1 MRKKR
6 RRYKR
11 SSARRRQYWSEKFSV
26 DFDLDPE
33 TKKAILA
40 IFLFAVSAVSF
51 LSFLDL
57 AGDAG
62 NFISDVLKTF
72 FGWAYFLVPV
82 ILLILGYLIINYE
95 KYQLTF
101 LNYLGVILFVLSLT
115 GLFHLKFN
123 PDQAVYIINDGQGG
137 GYLGL
142 LVSYPLRS
150 LMGFWASFI
159 ILLAGLAVSILLMF
173 NNPVAWIKARLES
186 VVFGLSRVKNF
197 TFRKNYSDEDFE
209 EGADQDADEVI
220 EAEFDTKKIA
230 DDAPAGRPLKKAA
243 ESLEII
249 PTVRIS
255 RQVEI
260 PLDLLNNKISK
271 PTSGDINRNSSIIQ
285 KTLENFNIP
294 VEMGAVSVGPTVTQ
308 FTLKPAEGIKL
319 NKITGLNNDLALA
332 LAAHPIRIEA
342 PIPGKSLI
350 GIEVPNKGV
359 AVVNLRELLE
369 TKNFKKR
376 RSNLTLTIGK
386 DVSGQAWLTPLE
398 KMPHLLVAGAT
409 GSGKSVCLNS
419 LIISLLYQNNPDILK
434 FVMIDPKRVELTVY
448 NDIPYLLT
456 PVVTD
461 VKKTVNALKW
471 LIGEMDRRYDKLSKL
486 GKRNIAVYNQTV
498 AEKMPYIVVVID
510 ELADL
515 MVSAGNEVESSIV
528 RLAQMAR
535 AVGIHL
541 VLATQRPSVDII
553 TGLIKANIT
562 SRIAFSVPS
571 LMDSRT
577 ILDASGAE
585 KLVGRGDLLFTSAD
599 LSKPV
604 RLQGAYV
611 SDDETR
617 AIVDHIKNN
626 FDQPDFI
633 EEVTD
638 RQTSGTS
645 FDLGGEDDDELL
657 PEARETVVRAGKA
670 SASYLQRR
678 LKIGYARAA
687 RILDLLEEQGVIG
700 PADGAKPREI
710 LVTEIYEEDY
720 HGDDQVMAE
729 PEYEDSEEEFQKD
742 ETGQ

>member
-1 MRKKR
+1 
-6 RRYKR
+6 
-11 SSARRRQYWSEKFSV
+11 
-26 DFDLDPE
+26 
-33 TKKAILA
+33 
-40 IFLFAVSAVSF
+40 
-51 LSFLDL
+51 
-57 AGDAG
+57 
-62 NFISDVLKTF
+62 
-72 FGWAYFLVPV
+72 
-82 ILLILGYLIINYE
+82 
-95 KYQLTF
+95 
-101 LNYLGVILFVLSLT
+101 
-115 GLFHLKFN
+115 
-123 PDQAVYIINDGQGG
+123 
-137 GYLGL
+137 
-142 LVSYPLRS
+142 
-150 LMGFWASFI
+150 
-159 ILLAGLAVSILLMF
+159 
-173 NNPVAWIKARLES
+173 
-186 VVFGLSRVKNF
+186 
-197 TFRKNYSDEDFE
+197 
-209 EGADQDADEVI
+209 
-220 EAEFDTKKIA
+220 
-230 DDAPAGRPLKKAA
+230 
-243 ESLEII
+243 
-249 PTVRIS
+249 
-255 RQVEI
+255 
-260 PLDLLNNKISK
+260 
-271 PTSGDINRNSSIIQ
+271 
-285 KTLENFNIP
+285 
-294 VEMGAVSVGPTVTQ
+294 
-308 FTLKPAEGIKL
+308 
-319 NKITGLNNDLALA
+319 
-332 LAAHPIRIEA
+332 
-342 PIPGKSLI
+342 
-350 GIEVPNKGV
+350 
-359 AVVNLRELLE
+359 
-369 TKNFKKR
+369 
-376 RSNLTLTIGK
+376 
-386 DVSGQAWLTPLE
+386 
-398 KMPHLLVAGAT
+398 
-409 GSGKSVCLNS
+409 
-419 LIISLLYQNNPDILK
+419 
-434 FVMIDPKRVELTVY
+434 
-448 NDIPYLLT
+448 
-456 PVVTD
+456 
-461 VKKTVNALKW
+461 
-471 LIGEMDRRYDKLSKL
+471 
-486 GKRNIAVYNQTV
+486 
-498 AEKMPYIVVVID
+498 VID